1 MWPFGFRNPSSLYVL
16 ESLGTKC
23 PATMGPGVEMIRR
36 IYSDPGALKE
46 HRSSFRRKKGGQ
58 RRWRSN
64 PVGHSVPPSARYDEV
79 LPPSAPPPLQLM
91 HSSSAPAGVF
101 FQTEVEVEER
111 KPMSKTPSVPL
122 LPKIEQLSEVS
133 TAMELRDV
141 SAVEKTTEE
150 RMYSAA
156 FQGCSFLFI
165 PVRVGRSSRS

>member
-1 MWPFGFRNPSSLYVL
+1 MDDWLQIILDHRRLPPNKQNPSSLYVL

-64 PVGHSVPPSARYDEV
+64 PVGHSVPPSARYEEV
-79 LPPSAPPPLQLM
+79 LPPQAPPALPLM

-101 FQTEVEVEER
+101 FQTEVEVEDR
-111 KPMSKTPSVPL
+111 KPVKTPSVPL
-122 LPKIEQLSEVS
+122 LPKIEQLSEMS

-141 SAVEKTTEE
+141 SAAEKTTEE
-150 RMYSAA
+150 PRFSL
-156 FQGCSFLFI
+156 LF
-165 PVRVGRSSRS
+165 